1 MDIATIL
8 STVVTVAAIV
18 GSATFWLGSE
28 LKGIKRDIGELKG
41 SVHGLNDFLITLV
54 DSLGRKRILEDV
66 DLLKTALKNMIS
78 NVTNPLTAEERRR
91 LLELID
97 RGEDLTPEEA
107 DELLSL
113 AKKFYN
119 EYAGKVQDAW
129 KMLYYAAAIH
139 GIVHGKYE
147 RRATPP
153 NP

>member
-1 MDIATIL
+1 MDFG
-8 STVVTVAAIV
+8 TVITVAAIV

-41 SVHGLNDFLITLV
+41 SVRELIDFLITLV
-54 DSLGRKRILEDV
+54 DNLGRKRILEDV
-66 DLLKTALKNMIS
+66 DLLKTALKSMVS

-139 GIVHGKYE
+139 GIVHGRYE
-147 RRATPP
+147 RKATPP
-153 NP
+153 NPNP

>member
-1 MDIATIL
+1 MDFG
-8 STVVTVAAIV
+8 TVITVAAIV

-41 SVHGLNDFLITLV
+41 SVRELIDFLITLV
-54 DSLGRKRILEDV
+54 DNLGRKRILEDV
-66 DLLKTALKNMIS
+66 DLLKTALKNMVS
-78 NVTNPLTAEERRR
+78 NVANPLTAEERRR

-139 GIVHGKYE
+139 GIVHGRYE
-147 RRATPP
+147 KRATPP

>member
-1 MDIATIL
+1 MDFG
-8 STVVTVAAIV
+8 TVITVAAIV

-28 LKGIKRDIGELKG
+28 LKGIERDIGELKG
-41 SVHGLNDFLITLV
+41 SVRELIDFLITLV
-54 DSLGRKRILEDV
+54 DNLGRKRILEDV
-66 DLLKTALKNMIS
+66 DLLKTALKSMVS
-78 NVTNPLTAEERRR
+78 NAANPLTAEERRR

-139 GIVHGKYE
+139 GIVHGRYE
-147 RRATPP
+147 RKATPP
-153 NP
+153 NPNP